1 MSEQIHKIIII
12 GGGPAGLTAALYAA
26 RAGLTPLVFTG
37 PMPGGLLTLT
47 GTVENYPGFPEG
59 IDGFTLTYQ
68 MEQQAKHYGAAV
80 QSGTVKTIEKQADGT
95 FKLTLQDNTEY
106 HAQTVIVAAGAS
118 PRWLGLDSEQ
128 RLRAKGVSVC
138 AHCDGPLYKN
148 KVVSV
153 IGGGD
158 SAMEEAT
165 ALSNY
170 ASEVH
175 LIHRRDEFRA
185 STIMLERAKNNP
197 KIKFH
202 TSCITEEI
210 VGTDRVEGVK
220 VKNQKTDQTEL
231 IPCSGV
237 FIALGYAPNTDVLKG
252 IVTLDE
258 KGYPLPETAPAGLF
272 LAGDCADYMY
282 RQAITAASSGCQA
295 AINAEKYL
303 AASHQ

>member
-1 MSEQIHKIIII
+1 MSEQIQKIIII
-12 GGGPAGLTAALYAA
+12 GAGPAGLTAALYAA
-26 RAGLTPLVFTG
+26 RAGLEPLVFSG

-68 MEQQAKHYGAAV
+68 MQQQAKHYGATV
-80 QSGTVKTIEKQADGT
+80 QSGTVTTIEKEADGT
-95 FKLTLQDNTEY
+95 FKLTLQDDSVQRCE
-106 HAQTVIVAAGAS
+106 TVIVAAGAS

-128 RLRAKGVSVC
+128 RLRAKGVSAC

-148 KVVSV
+148 KVVCV

-175 LIHRRDEFRA
+175 LIHRRDDFRA
-185 STIMLERAKNNP
+185 SAIMLERAQKNP
-197 KIKFH
+197 KIQFH

-210 VGTDRVEGVK
+210 MGADRVEGVK
-220 VKNQKTDQTEL
+220 VKNQKTGQTEI

-237 FIALGYAPNTDVLKG
+237 FVALGYAPNTDVLHD
-252 IVTLDE
+252 IVSLDA
-258 KGYPLPETAPAGLF
+258 KGYPLPETCPAGLF

-303 AASHQ
+303 AALHQ